1 MRKEIQED
9 MEITHNGS
17 SERIM
22 KMPYLFVKEKREERN
37 EDQRQGREK
46 MLEKH
51 ERWERTRYLYVSL
64 QELKIEKTKDPIEP
78 CEWNFF

>member
-22 KMPYLFVKEKREERN
+22 KMPYLFVKEKKEERN
-37 EDQRQGREK
+37 EDQWQGREK
-46 MLEKH
+46 MLEKQ
-51 ERWERTRYLYVSL
+51 ELWGRTRYLYVSPYKS
-64 QELKIEKTKDPIEP
+64 LK
-78 CEWNFF
+78 

>member
-9 MEITHNGS
+9 MEITHNRN

-51 ERWERTRYLYVSL
+51 E
-64 QELKIEKTKDPIEP
+64 
-78 CEWNFF
+78 

>member
-37 EDQRQGREK
+37 EDERQRREK

-51 ERWERTRYLYVSL
+51 E
-64 QELKIEKTKDPIEP
+64 
-78 CEWNFF
+78 